1 MKAVIQR
8 VSKAEVRVDGKVTG
22 KISKG
27 LLVLLGVHLSDSE
40 QDVDWMVK
48 KIANL
53 RIFQDENDK
62 MNLSTLNVKGEIL
75 VVSQF
80 TLYGDAQKGNRPSF
94 IESAKPD
101 ISEPLYESFCFK
113 MSETIG
119 KQVQKGIFGAMM
131 EVDFINDG
139 PVTIILESKKQ

>member
-8 VSKAEVRVDGKVTG
+8 VSKAEVRVEGSATG

-27 LLVLLGVHLSDSE
+27 LLILLGIHVSDTE
-40 QDVDWMVK
+40 QDVEWMVK
-48 KIANL
+48 KIVNL
-53 RIFQDENDK
+53 RIFQDNEEK
-62 MNLSTLNVKGEIL
+62 MNLSILDINGEIL

-94 IESAKPD
+94 IESAKPE
-101 ISEPLYESFCFK
+101 ISEPLYESFCYK
-113 MSETIG
+113 MSELLG

-131 EVDFINDG
+131 EVDLINDG
-139 PVTIILESKKQ
+139 PVTIILESKKS